1 MAGSGICRVIQ
12 PTKALSSHSDHVIGY
27 KFVLSPT
34 YDAEKREGEE
44 VEVDGE
50 KRPKQDTPHHF
61 DLDTLKHFYGSHCP
75 PRFMR
80 RYSVSRGGLLRVA
93 DLCPRKGQQH
103 PRRFQETR
111 ALHDPRG
118 RFVHSVSGL
127 FKCCSREMIC

>member
-75 PRFMR
+75 LRFMR
-80 RYSVSRGGLLRVA
+80 RYSVSAEAFYEWLTYAHGKDNSIHEDFRKRELSMTLEG
-93 DLCPRKGQQH
+93 DLYIRYQGYSN
-103 PRRFQETR
+103 
-111 ALHDPRG
+111 A
-118 RFVHSVSGL
+118 VHV
-127 FKCCSREMIC
+127 K